1 MVTQSAV
8 SFLERLKREADQ
20 QRAQAEMAQRER
32 DQRDSIYKQQIEP
45 RMLELTRYL
54 EGLVATLMEVKPAIV
69 VKMPIQGYGDLAA
82 QPYWD
87 YKIDHERRHRAFVIN
102 MTWTLRVDP
111 ERTPVVRADNVTKVK
126 TLISVFRH
134 NNLGG
139 IKEEKR
145 TPQGE
150 IMVATFHAR
159 GYIKASLQAQISAED
174 PILRMSFN
182 NASWLGTSR
191 RQLPWEQINDSLF
204 DKLARFLVREDDSLF
219 TEEVTGELRQKLGR
233 EPETAQT
240 RTEPVAPAPAA
251 PAPRAETP
259 VPAKPAVLDADLAAE
274 LSRFQVQGNVP
285 PPPVQM
291 DGGVIQIDESKLGI
305 AAMADEL
312 EDSGFFKPRDL
323 SKLVVTPD
331 AQAPAAA
338 PVATPAALPT
348 TPAPPKAPVVAAPQV
363 PAAAV
368 PVAPRPAVAAPPRV
382 TPPPAAPA
390 QPARPAAAAP
400 APVTASPAPV
410 AAAPAAATAESS
422 EDVKEREA
430 ALFRLRVR
438 AMMAKLRGDGS
449 DKKP

>member
-1 MVTQSAV
+1 MV
-8 SFLERLKREADQ
+8 
-20 QRAQAEMAQRER
+20 
-32 DQRDSIYKQQIEP
+32 
-45 RMLELTRYL
+45 ELTRYL
-54 EGLVATLMEVKPAIV
+54 EGLVATLMEVKPAII

-87 YKIDHERRHRAFVIN
+87 YKIEHERRHRAFVVN

-111 ERTPVVRADNVTKVK
+111 ERTPVVRADSVTKVK

-233 EPETAQT
+233 EPETVQT
-240 RTEPVAPAPAA
+240 RVEPVAPTPAA
-251 PAPRAETP
+251 PEPAAPSPRAEA
-259 VPAKPAVLDADLAAE
+259 PAPARPAVLDAELAEE
-274 LSRFQVQGNVP
+274 LSRFQVQGNLP

-291 DGGVIQIDESKLGI
+291 DGGVIPIDESKLGI

-331 AQAPAAA
+331 AQLPAAAPAAPAAA
-338 PVATPAALPT
+338 LPAAP
-348 TPAPPKAPVVAAPQV
+348 PAPK
-363 PAAAV
+363 
-368 PVAPRPAVAAPPRV
+368 PAVAAPPPAPAPATQRPAVVAPPRV
-382 TPPPAAPA
+382 TSPPPAAPA
-390 QPARPAAAAP
+390 PPVRPAAAAP
-400 APVTASPAPV
+400 APVAASPAPAT
-410 AAAPAAATAESS
+410 AAPVTPPPAAAAESS
-422 EDVKEREA
+422 EDAKEREA

-449 DKKP
+449 DKKA

>member
-1 MVTQSAV
+1 M
-8 SFLERLKREADQ
+8 SFLDRLKREADQ
-20 QRAQAEMAQRER
+20 QRAQAEAAQRER
-32 DQRDSIYKQQIEP
+32 DERDAVYKQQIEP
-45 RMLELTRYL
+45 RMLDLTRYL
-54 EGLVATLMEVKPAIV
+54 EGLVATLMEVKPPVV

-87 YKIDHERRHRAFVIN
+87 YKIEHERRHRAFVVN

-111 ERTPVVRADNVTKVK
+111 ERTPVIKADNVTKVK

-191 RQLPWEQINDSLF
+191 RQLPWNQINDGLF

-233 EPETAQT
+233 EPEAPVAP
-240 RTEPVAPAPAA
+240 RTEPPASPPPAA
-251 PAPRAETP
+251 APQAAPRIAPE
-259 VPAKPAVLDADLAAE
+259 KPAAAVDADLAVALE
-274 LSRFQVQGNVP
+274 QFKVQGTVP
-285 PPPVQM
+285 PPPVMM
-291 DGGVIQIDESKLGI
+291 DGGVIPIDESKLGI

-323 SKLVVTPD
+323 SKLGVAADPRP
-331 AQAPAAA
+331 PAAA
-338 PVATPAALPT
+338 PT
-348 TPAPPKAPVVAAPQV
+348 APVASSS
-363 PAAAV
+363 AAAV
-368 PVAPRPAVAAPPRV
+368 RP
-382 TPPPAAPA
+382 
-390 QPARPAAAAP
+390 
-400 APVTASPAPV
+400 TAAPV
-410 AAAPAAATAESS
+410 AAPANPQPVVARAPVAPPSATPASTTNLPPETSARSAAPALAAAVTAQGEAS
-422 EDVKEREA
+422 DDAKEREA

-438 AMMAKLRGDGS
+438 AMMSKLRGDGS
-449 DKKP
+449 DKKS